1 MPITLS
7 VVIRGRALRVSRR
20 GVGALLV
27 SAALIAGTG
36 HTAEAATR
44 PAERRFARM
53 VNETRG
59 TATLSPLRLNN
70 RLSDVAR
77 RHSKR
82 MAARGELY
90 HSDLNR
96 LLGHG
101 ISSVGEN
108 VAMGGS
114 LQEMLAAFMASPPHA
129 QNILGTYSRTGVGVY
144 RGAGRLW
151 ITQIFAS

>member
-1 MPITLS
+1 MANVASYLTIQ
-7 VVIRGRALRVSRR
+7 SRR
-20 GVGALLV
+20 RRIGASLLI
-27 SAALIAGTG
+27 SAALVAAAPRP
-36 HTAEAATR
+36 AEAATR
-44 PAERRFARM
+44 PVERRFARM

-59 TATLSPLRLNN
+59 TATLSPLRLNG
-70 RLSDVAR
+70 RLSEVAR

-90 HSDLNR
+90 HSDLNG

-114 LQEMLAAFMASPPHA
+114 LQETLAAFMASPPHA
-129 QNILGTYSRTGVGVY
+129 QNIMGTYSRTGVGVY

>member
-1 MPITLS
+1 MGS
-7 VVIRGRALRVSRR
+7 VASYLTIQSWRR
-20 GVGALLV
+20 RIGASLLI
-27 SAALIAGTG
+27 SAALVAAAPRP
-36 HTAEAATR
+36 AEAATR
-44 PAERRFARM
+44 PVERRFARM

-59 TATLSPLRLNN
+59 TATLSPLRLNG
-70 RLSDVAR
+70 RLSEVAR

-129 QNILGTYSRTGVGVY
+129 QNIMGTYSRTGVGVY

>member
-1 MPITLS
+1 MGNVASYLTIH
-7 VVIRGRALRVSRR
+7 SRR
-20 GVGALLV
+20 RRIATCLLI
-27 SAALIAGTG
+27 SAALVAGTG

-44 PAERRFARM
+44 PVERRFARM

-59 TATLSPLRLNN
+59 TATLSPLRLNS
-70 RLSDVAR
+70 RLSEVAR

>member
-1 MPITLS
+1 MGNVASNLTIH
-7 VVIRGRALRVSRR
+7 SRR
-20 GVGALLV
+20 RRIGASLLI
-27 SAALIAGTG
+27 SAALVAAAPRP
-36 HTAEAATR
+36 AEAATR

-70 RLSDVAR
+70 RLSHVAR

-114 LQEMLAAFMASPPHA
+114 LQEMLVAFMASPPHA

>member
-1 MPITLS
+1 MGS
-7 VVIRGRALRVSRR
+7 VASYLTIQSWRR
-20 GVGALLV
+20 RIGASLLI
-27 SAALIAGTG
+27 SAALVAAAPRP
-36 HTAEAATR
+36 AEAATR
-44 PAERRFARM
+44 PVERRFARM

-59 TATLSPLRLNN
+59 TATLSPLRLNG
-70 RLSDVAR
+70 RLSEVAR

-114 LQEMLAAFMASPPHA
+114 LQEMLAAFMASPPHV
-129 QNILGTYSRTGVGVY
+129 QNIMGTYSRTGVGVY